1 MLASCLLLNACS
13 DTDSSAYQNIER
25 HKILHVITR
34 NAPSV
39 YYEGRDGPAGF
50 EYELTKLFADELGV
64 ELELRVA
71 PTRSQILSALDN
83 GYTHLAAAGMVASE
97 IRADRYQFSTPYLET
112 ASVVIYRDNQKK
124 PENINDLIG
133 KNVAL
138 VSDSYLNEKMQLL
151 KQESPELQWQALD
164 VESVELMRMVQ
175 DKKIDFAIIT
185 SHELEIHQAFYP
197 SVKSAF
203 SIGEKQQISWYFP
216 KSDDQTLINLA
227 NRFFKRIEADGT
239 LAHLKE
245 RYFGHLGQL
254 NYVGARTFIKH
265 INTRL
270 PKYDD
275 AFKAAGTKQDIDWRL
290 LAAVGYQE
298 SNWHAEATS
307 PTGVRGLMMLTTAT
321 AKELGV
327 EDRLN
332 PIASIHGG
340 ARYLAQM
347 RNRLNDDIP
356 EPDRTWFALAAYN
369 VGYAH
374 LEDARMLT
382 EKGGKDPNKW
392 VDVKEFLPLLQN
404 KKYYTQTR
412 YGYARGNEPV
422 IYVQNIRRYYDVL
435 SWMTMPKGS
444 GQNIAQVSH
453 VQQHKID

>member
-1 MLASCLLLNACS
+1 MRAWITISPEFPPRHGLRRGVSALGSCLLLASCLLLNACS

-185 SHELEIHQAFYP
+185 SHELE
-197 SVKSAF
+197 
-203 SIGEKQQISWYFP
+203 
-216 KSDDQTLINLA
+216 
-227 NRFFKRIEADGT
+227 
-239 LAHLKE
+239 
-245 RYFGHLGQL
+245 
-254 NYVGARTFIKH
+254 
-265 INTRL
+265 
-270 PKYDD
+270 
-275 AFKAAGTKQDIDWRL
+275 
-290 LAAVGYQE
+290 
-298 SNWHAEATS
+298 
-307 PTGVRGLMMLTTAT
+307 
-321 AKELGV
+321 
-327 EDRLN
+327 
-332 PIASIHGG
+332 
-340 ARYLAQM
+340 
-347 RNRLNDDIP
+347 
-356 EPDRTWFALAAYN
+356 
-369 VGYAH
+369 
-374 LEDARMLT
+374 
-382 EKGGKDPNKW
+382 
-392 VDVKEFLPLLQN
+392 
-404 KKYYTQTR
+404 
-412 YGYARGNEPV
+412 
-422 IYVQNIRRYYDVL
+422 
-435 SWMTMPKGS
+435 
-444 GQNIAQVSH
+444 
-453 VQQHKID
+453 KI